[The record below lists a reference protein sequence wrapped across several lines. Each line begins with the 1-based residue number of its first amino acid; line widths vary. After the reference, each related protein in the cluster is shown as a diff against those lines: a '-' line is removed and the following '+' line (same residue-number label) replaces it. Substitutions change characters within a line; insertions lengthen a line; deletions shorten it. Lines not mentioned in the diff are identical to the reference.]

1 MDAKDEI
8 FTAMEIDAIGEI
20 LNISLGS
27 SATSVSGL
35 LDRRV
40 NITTPTVQVLT
51 SGDFNF
57 EEFEPAVGVEI
68 NYISGL
74 SGTNVMI
81 LKESDVKAIVG
92 LLLGSDYSDQ
102 EFVMDEMS
110 ISAICEVMNQM
121 MGASST
127 ALSQFLNRTV
137 NISTPQSFMIEDA
150 NEFKKKYYTESEDIV
165 SVSFH
170 LIIEDIVD
178 SEFISVLTIDLAKE
192 LVSLFSMGGDD
203 DSISMLEPE
212 PEPIPVAPP
221 PQPVAQPQ
229 QQATQPVQQPMA
241 QQPQPAPQPQQPAAY
256 PPPGYPPQQQPYP
269 GQPYPGQP
277 AYAAAPPQGYAPPR
291 QQRHHQYAPSNLKT
305 PEYDSF
311 DDDVY
316 LTDDQNNNL
325 NMIMTVPLQVTVEIG
340 RTKKKI
346 KEILEFN
353 SGTIIELNKQAGTA
367 VDIFVNGQA
376 IAKGDVVVVDDY
388 YGVRITEVSSNSE
401 ILKLL

>member
-1 MDAKDEI
+1 MAANEEI
-8 FTAMEIDAIGEI
+8 FSAMEIDAIGEI

-40 NITTPTVQVLT
+40 NITTPTVKVIT
-51 SGDFNF
+51 SDDFNF
-57 EEFEPAVGVEI
+57 EALEPAVGVEI

-74 SGTNVMI
+74 SGTNIMI
-81 LKESDVKAIVG
+81 MKESDVKAIVG
-92 LLLGSDYSDQ
+92 LLLGTDYSDQ

-137 NISTPQSFMIEDA
+137 NISTPTSFTIEDT
-150 NEFKKKYYTESEDIV
+150 NEFKKKYYNDGEDIV

-178 SEFISVLTIDLAKE
+178 SEFISVLTTDLARE
-192 LVSLFSMGGDD
+192 LVSLFGMSATEDEPPAPEPVQTP
-203 DSISMLEPE
+203 EPE
-212 PEPIPVAPP
+212 PEPIPQPAPEPTPPPVQQAAPP
-221 PQPVAQPQ
+221 PPP
-229 QQATQPVQQPMA
+229 PPPP
-241 QQPQPAPQPQQPAAY
+241 PQPAPQPAAYPAGGGDYQPPQQHAYAPPRPQRPHQQPAANM
-256 PPPGYPPQQQPYP
+256 
-269 GQPYPGQP
+269 
-277 AYAAAPPQGYAPPR
+277 R
-291 QQRHHQYAPSNLKT
+291 Q

-346 KEILEFN
+346 KEILEFT
-353 SGTIIELNKQAGTA
+353 SGTIIELSKQAGTP

-401 ILKLL
+401 ILKIL